1 LAESSCQVLGSQFR
15 IESDFLRYLLAQGC
29 TPGGRLPSLNEISN
43 EIGVSVGK
51 LREQLEVARVLG
63 LIEASP
69 RRGIHYTGY
78 DFLPAVRQSLMFGLS
93 LNRHLFDGYS
103 ALRGHLE
110 IGFWDEAVVRL
121 TAEDHQRLGQLVAG
135 AWAKLQ
141 QGRIQIPHAEHRAFH
156 MTIFARLDNL
166 FVTGLLEAYWDAYEA
181 VDLNTYADYHYLTAV
196 WRYHEQIA
204 DAISAGDFAQAKQ
217 LHIDHMALLG
227 SRGVPFDSEPLPAGT
242 VVSAQANP

>member
-1 LAESSCQVLGSQFR
+1 MSLFR

-29 TPGGRLPSLNEISN
+29 APGSRLPSLNEISN

-78 DFLPAVRQSLMFGLS
+78 DFLPAVRQSLMMGLS
-93 LNRHLFDGYS
+93 LNRQLFEGFS
-103 ALRGHLE
+103 SLRGHLE
-110 IGFWDEAVVRL
+110 IAFWDEAVSQL
-121 TAEDHQRLGQLVAG
+121 TDEDRGLLRHLVAQ

-141 QGRIQIPHAEHRAFH
+141 HERIQIPHAEHRAFH
-156 MTIFARLDNL
+156 MTIFRRLDNI
-166 FVTGLLEAYWDAYEA
+166 FVTGLLDAYWDAYEA

-204 DAISAGDFAQAKQ
+204 EAICTGEYDEARR
-217 LHIDHMALLG
+217 LHIAHMGLLG
-227 SRGVPFDSEPLPAGT
+227 SRGAPLNTEPLPLPTDSLVAAG
-242 VVSAQANP
+242 VIS

>member
-1 LAESSCQVLGSQFR
+1 MSQIQ

-29 TPGGRLPSLNEISN
+29 TPGSRLPSLNEISN

-51 LREQLEVARVLG
+51 LREQLEVARALG

-78 DFLPAVRQSLMFGLS
+78 DFLPAVRQSLMVGLS
-93 LNRHLFDGYS
+93 LHRQLFGSFS

-110 IGFWDEAVVRL
+110 IAFWDEAVQAL
-121 TAEDHQRLGQLVAG
+121 TAEDRVELTRLVAR

-141 QGRIQIPHAEHRAFH
+141 QERIEIPHAEHRAFH
-156 MTIFARLDNL
+156 MTIFRRLENP

-181 VDLNTYADYHYLTAV
+181 VDLNTYADYRYLTAV

-204 DAISAGDFAQAKQ
+204 AAIGAGEYALARQ
-217 LHIDHMALLG
+217 LHIAHMQLLG
-227 SRGVPFDSEPLPAGT
+227 SRGASLESEPVPSPLNGTPLP
-242 VVSAQANP
+242 V

>member
-1 LAESSCQVLGSQFR
+1 MSQLR

-78 DFLPAVRQSLMFGLS
+78 DFLPAVRQSLMFGLN
-93 LNRHLFDGYS
+93 LDRQLFDSYS

-110 IGFWDEAVVRL
+110 IAFWDEAVSQL
-121 TAEDHQRLGQLVAG
+121 NTGDHQRLGDLVVV

-156 MTIFARLDNL
+156 MTIFSRLDNL
-166 FVTGLLEAYWDAYEA
+166 FVTDLLEAYWYAYEA
-181 VDLNTYADYHYLTAV
+181 VDLNTYADYRYLTAV
-196 WRYHEQIA
+196 WRYHEQIT
-204 DAISAGDFAQAKQ
+204 DAITAGDFTTAKQ
-217 LHIDHMALLG
+217 LHLDHMSLLG
-227 SRGVPFDSEPLPAGT
+227 SRGVPFDSRGVPIESNPLPARSSLPT
-242 VVSAQANP
+242 QASP

>member
-1 LAESSCQVLGSQFR
+1 MSQFR

-29 TPGGRLPSLNEISN
+29 TPGNRLPSLNQISN
-43 EIGVSVGK
+43 EIGISVGK

-78 DFLPAVRQSLMFGLS
+78 NFLPAVRQSLMFGLG
-93 LNRHLFDGYS
+93 LDRHLFDAFS

-110 IGFWDEAVVRL
+110 IAFWEEAVNRL
-121 TAEDHQRLGQLVAG
+121 TDEDRGRLRCLVAL
-135 AWAKLQ
+135 AWEKLQ
-141 QGRIQIPHAEHRAFH
+141 QERIQIPHAEHRAFH
-156 MTIFARLDNL
+156 MTIFQRLDNL

-181 VDLNTYADYHYLTAV
+181 IELNTYADYRYLTAV

-204 DAISAGDFAQAKQ
+204 EAIGQGALAEARQ
-217 LHIDHMALLG
+217 LHVAHMQLLG
-227 SRGVPFDSEPLPAGT
+227 SRGAPFDNAIATPLPDGTILAAGE
-242 VVSAQANP
+242 

>member
-1 LAESSCQVLGSQFR
+1 MSQFR

-29 TPGGRLPSLNEISN
+29 TPGSRLPSLNQISH

-51 LREQLEVARVLG
+51 LREQLEAARLLG

-69 RRGIHYTGY
+69 RRGIHYIGY
-78 DFLPAVRQSLMFGLS
+78 DFLPAVRQSLMVGLS

-110 IGFWDEAVVRL
+110 IAFWDAAVSQL
-121 TAEDHQRLGQLVAG
+121 TAEDHTRLRRLVEQ
-135 AWAKLQ
+135 AWGKLQ
-141 QGRIQIPHAEHRAFH
+141 QERIQIPHAEHRAFH
-156 MTIFARLDNL
+156 LTIFQRLDNL

-181 VDLNTYADYHYLTAV
+181 VELNTYADYHYLTAV

-204 DAISAGDFAQAKQ
+204 EAIAASAFDEARQ
-217 LHIDHMALLG
+217 LHIAHMQLLG
-227 SRGVPFDSEPLPAGT
+227 SRGVSLESE
-242 VVSAQANP
+242 Q

>member
-1 LAESSCQVLGSQFR
+1 MSQFR

-29 TPGGRLPSLNEISN
+29 TPGSRLPSLNQISH

-51 LREQLEVARVLG
+51 LREQLEAARLLG

-69 RRGIHYTGY
+69 RRGIHYIGY
-78 DFLPAVRQSLMFGLS
+78 DFLPAVRQSLMVGLS

-110 IGFWDEAVVRL
+110 IAFWDAAVGQL
-121 TAEDHQRLGQLVAG
+121 TAEDHTRLRRLVEQ

-141 QGRIQIPHAEHRAFH
+141 QERIQIPHAEHRAFH
-156 MTIFARLDNL
+156 MTIFSRLDNL

-181 VDLNTYADYHYLTAV
+181 VELNTYADYHYLTAV

-204 DAISAGDFAQAKQ
+204 EAIAASALDEARQ
-217 LHIDHMALLG
+217 LHIAHMQLLG
-227 SRGVPFDSEPLPAGT
+227 SRGVSLESE
-242 VVSAQANP
+242 Q

>member
-1 LAESSCQVLGSQFR
+1 MSLFQ

-29 TPGGRLPSLNEISN
+29 MPGSRLPSLNEISN
-43 EIGVSVGK
+43 EIGISVGK

-78 DFLPAVRQSLMFGLS
+78 DFLPAVRQSLMVGLS
-93 LNRHLFDGYS
+93 LNRPLFDGYS
-103 ALRGHLE
+103 ALRSHLE
-110 IGFWDEAVVRL
+110 IAFWDEAVSQL
-121 TAEDHQRLGQLVAG
+121 TGEDHTRLRWLVGQ

-141 QGRIQIPHAEHRAFH
+141 QERIQIPHAEHRAFH
-156 MTIFARLDNL
+156 MTIFQRLDNL

-181 VDLNTYADYHYLTAV
+181 VELNTYADYRYLTAV

-204 DAISAGDFAQAKQ
+204 EAIAAGTFDEARQ
-217 LHIDHMALLG
+217 LHIAHMELLS
-227 SRGVPFDSEPLPAGT
+227 SRGASLETEPLLQPADLP
-242 VVSAQANP
+242 VSAGVVQ

>member
-1 LAESSCQVLGSQFR
+1 MSQFR
-15 IESDFLRYLLAQGC
+15 LESDFLRYLLAQGC
-29 TPGGRLPSLNEISN
+29 TPGSRLPSLNQISH

-51 LREQLEVARVLG
+51 LREQLEAARVLG

-78 DFLPAVRQSLMFGLS
+78 DFLPAVRQSLMVGLS

-110 IGFWDEAVVRL
+110 IAFWDAAVSQL
-121 TAEDHQRLGQLVAG
+121 TAEDHTRLRRLVEQ
-135 AWAKLQ
+135 AWGKLQ
-141 QGRIQIPHAEHRAFH
+141 QERIQIPHAEHRAFH
-156 MTIFARLDNL
+156 LTIFQRLDNL

-181 VDLNTYADYHYLTAV
+181 VELNTYADYRYLTAV

-204 DAISAGDFAQAKQ
+204 EAICAGEFAEARQ
-217 LHIDHMALLG
+217 LHIAHMQLLG
-227 SRGVPFDSEPLPAGT
+227 SRGVSLESE
-242 VVSAQANP
+242 Q

>member
-1 LAESSCQVLGSQFR
+1 MSQFR

-43 EIGVSVGK
+43 QIGVSVGK

-78 DFLPAVRQSLMFGLS
+78 EFLPAVRQSLMFGLNLS
-93 LNRHLFDGYS
+93 RQLFDGYS
-103 ALRGHLE
+103 ALRSHLE
-110 IGFWDEAVVRL
+110 IAFWDEAVVQL
-121 TAEDHQRLGQLVAG
+121 TAEDHQRLGDLVAS

-141 QGRIQIPHAEHRAFH
+141 QERIQIPHADHRAFH
-156 MTIFARLDNL
+156 MTIFSRLGNV

-181 VDLNTYADYHYLTAV
+181 IELNTYADYRYLTAV
-196 WRYHEQIA
+196 WHYHEQIA
-204 DAISAGDFAQAKQ
+204 DAIHAGDFGAAKQ

-227 SRGVPFDSEPLPAGT
+227 SRGVPFDSEPLPTGR
-242 VVSAQANP
+242 VIPAQANL

>member
-1 LAESSCQVLGSQFR
+1 MSQFR
-15 IESDFLRYLLAQGC
+15 LESDFLRYLLAQGC
-29 TPGGRLPSLNEISN
+29 TPGSRLPSLNQISH

-51 LREQLEVARVLG
+51 LREQLEAARVLG

-78 DFLPAVRQSLMFGLS
+78 DFLPAVRQSLMVGLS

-110 IGFWDEAVVRL
+110 IAFWDEAVSQLTSDDLIRL
-121 TAEDHQRLGQLVAG
+121 RKLVAT

-141 QGRIQIPHAEHRAFH
+141 QERIQIPHAEHRAFH
-156 MTIFARLDNL
+156 MTIFQRLDNL

-181 VDLNTYADYHYLTAV
+181 VELNTYADYRYLTAV

-204 DAISAGDFAQAKQ
+204 EAIAVGAFEEARQ
-217 LHIDHMALLG
+217 LHIAHMQLLG
-227 SRGVPFDSEPLPAGT
+227 SRGTSLESE
-242 VVSAQANP
+242 Q